1 MLPVIAF
8 RGSRPALGPLL
19 FDCPGE
25 HRQLDYSGRF
35 EITEARLRTS
45 PDAGSLPLAVE
56 VDSISEE
63 MSNQPCPLNP
73 RSSAVRLH
81 HLHMEPSMALV
92 CSQSR
97 YTP

>member
-1 MLPVIAF
+1 MVLIAF
-8 RGSRPALGPLL
+8 RGSQPALGPLL
-19 FDCPGE
+19 FDGIDSWVILIGLRSLRPILEPAHDSCPN
-25 HRQLDYSGRF
+25 
-35 EITEARLRTS
+35 
-45 PDAGSLPLAVE
+45 AGSLPLAAV
-56 VDSISEE
+56 VDPISEE

-97 YTP
+97 YTL

>member
-45 PDAGSLPLAVE
+45 PGFLPKCWVFA
-56 VDSISEE
+56 
-63 MSNQPCPLNP
+63 
-73 RSSAVRLH
+73 SS
-81 HLHMEPSMALV
+81 
-92 CSQSR
+92 C
-97 YTP
+97 